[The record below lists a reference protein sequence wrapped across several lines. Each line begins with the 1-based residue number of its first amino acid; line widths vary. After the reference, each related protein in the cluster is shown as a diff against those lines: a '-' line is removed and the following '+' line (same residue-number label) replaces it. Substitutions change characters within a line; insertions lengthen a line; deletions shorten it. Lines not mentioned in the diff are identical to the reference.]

1 MDYIKKCD
9 YLYREAKFT
18 FNKEGET
25 GKKTI
30 FGGIISIISIIISLG
45 FTGYFSYRL
54 LYRKDS
60 SLILSTLTD
69 QYINITYSH
78 KLPFMVRFS
87 DSYSIPYINETSRLY
102 NIYLRLWFGGTNNTE
117 EENRQYF
124 DTIKVSKCDINKHFG
139 EYKELFKEISDLN
152 TYYCPDLR
160 DYNQTIYGI
169 YGGTKPFSYIH
180 FYFVQCLNES
190 MNNTCFDEDYINKI
204 LSATYL
210 DIKLIDYKMDSLKN
224 KVGNIEIKSERF
236 LISNSVY
243 KRIWVYI
250 RKINYITDTGLAFS
264 SNKEETFHLY
274 ENIRSDTDIRNI
286 KTGSIPGAFLTLSIL
301 NNGEISIYR
310 RKYLKIQDYIATV
323 GGIIKAITI
332 LGELINYF
340 NGRNS
345 LYFSIIKDFMIINKI
360 GSYNDKTNSANFQN
374 DIFKSSH
381 ISNNKSGSSFLKRF
395 NSYSLFD
402 QKNKTKIVPE
412 MDINKKVT
420 LYQNSKIIKEEEL
433 NEISLYNNFL
443 FSILPPI
450 FFGKTKYEKSK
461 NSWYFENINER
472 LNIINILKLLK
483 KIDSLKPVNKYNSI
497 NKKIGNFFDLS
508 KIKNQQILK
517 KEQSFIVF
525 NSEV

>member
-1 MDYIKKCD
+1 
-9 YLYREAKFT
+9 
-18 FNKEGET
+18 
-25 GKKTI
+25 
-30 FGGIISIISIIISLG
+30 
-45 FTGYFSYRL
+45 
-54 LYRKDS
+54 
-60 SLILSTLTD
+60 
-69 QYINITYSH
+69 
-78 KLPFMVRFS
+78 
-87 DSYSIPYINETSRLY
+87 
-102 NIYLRLWFGGTNNTE
+102 
-117 EENRQYF
+117 
-124 DTIKVSKCDINKHFG
+124 
-139 EYKELFKEISDLN
+139 
-152 TYYCPDLR
+152 
-160 DYNQTIYGI
+160 
-169 YGGTKPFSYIH
+169 
-180 FYFVQCLNES
+180 
-190 MNNTCFDEDYINKI
+190 
-204 LSATYL
+204 
-210 DIKLIDYKMDSLKN
+210 
-224 KVGNIEIKSERF
+224 
-236 LISNSVY
+236 
-243 KRIWVYI
+243 
-250 RKINYITDTGLAFS
+250 
-264 SNKEETFHLY
+264 
-274 ENIRSDTDIRNI
+274 
-286 KTGSIPGAFLTLSIL
+286 
-301 NNGEISIYR
+301 
-310 RKYLKIQDYIATV
+310 
-323 GGIIKAITI
+323 
-332 LGELINYF
+332 
-340 NGRNS
+340 
-345 LYFSIIKDFMIINKI
+345 MIINKI

-402 QKNKTKIVPE
+402 QKNKNKIVPE

>member
-1 MDYIKKCD
+1 MNFIKKCD
-9 YLYREAKFT
+9 HFYREAKFT
-18 FNKEGET
+18 FNKKGET

-30 FGGIISIISIIISLG
+30 FGGILSIMSLIISLG
-45 FTGYFSYRL
+45 FTGYFSNRL
-54 LYRKDS
+54 LCGKDS

-87 DSYSIPYINETSRLY
+87 DSYSIPYINDTSRLY
-102 NIYLRLWFGGTNNTE
+102 NIYLRLWFGGSNNTE
-117 EENRQYF
+117 EENRQHF

-274 ENIRSDTDIRNI
+274 ENIRSDTDIRNT
-286 KTGSIPGAFLTLSIL
+286 KTGNIPGAFLTLSIL
-301 NNGEISIYR
+301 NNGEISIYH
-310 RKYLKIQDYIATV
+310 RKYLKIQDYIASL
-323 GGIIKAITI
+323 GGIIKAIKI
-332 LGELINYF
+332 LGTLINYY

-345 LYFSIIKDFMIINKI
+345 YYFSIIKDFMIVNKI
-360 GSYNDKTNSANFQN
+360 GNYNKTNNVNFQN
-374 DIFKSSH
+374 DIFKSSL
-381 ISNNKSGSSFLKRF
+381 INNNKSSSRFLKKF
-395 NSYSLFD
+395 NSYSLFEH
-402 QKNKTKIVPE
+402 KNKNTILGE
-412 MDINKKVT
+412 MSINKKVN
-420 LYQNSKIIKEEEL
+420 LYQNSKSMKEEEKK
-433 NEISLYNNFL
+433 EITLYNEFL
-443 FSILPPI
+443 TTILPPI
-450 FFGKTKYEKSK
+450 FFGKTKYEKIK

-472 LNIINILKLLK
+472 LNIINVLNLLN
-483 KIDSLKPVNKYNSI
+483 KIDSLKPVNKNNSI
-497 NKKIGNFFDLS
+497 NYKRGNFFDLS
-508 KIKNQQILK
+508 
-517 KEQSFIVF
+517 
-525 NSEV
+525 